1 MREGTEGEKMEA
13 NGMKEEYRDRRGGE
27 WAGSEEVRVR
37 TGEER
42 KSRSGDVEE
51 GKEKEESK

>member
-1 MREGTEGEKMEA
+1 MEA
-13 NGMKEEYRDRRGGE
+13 NGMKEEYRRGGE
-27 WAGSEEVRVR
+27 WAESEEVRVR

-51 GKEKEESK
+51 GKDKEESK